1 MQDLLVDA
9 LKLRGSYLV
18 AGELASVYVD
28 ISKKHI
34 MPGVAAVERLGLP
47 GSGEDSQMSPT
58 QRISLILKSAR
69 KAQSEISAKAEKVRT
84 SHRKDHEVE
93 TFESELTDIAET

>member
-1 MQDLLVDA
+1 MQELLVDA

-34 MPGVAAVERLGLP
+34 MPGVNAVERLGI
-47 GSGEDSQMSPT
+47 GTGGDSQMSPT
-58 QRISLILKSAR
+58 QRIDQVLKGAR
-69 KAQSEISAKAEKVRT
+69 KAQSEIRTKAEKVCLN
-84 SHRKDHEVE
+84 H
-93 TFESELTDIAET
+93 

>member
-1 MQDLLVDA
+1 MVDA

-34 MPGVAAVERLGLP
+34 MPGVNAVERLGLGTDENSNITP
-47 GSGEDSQMSPT
+47 AQKSSQ
-58 QRISLILKSAR
+58 ILKHAR
-69 KAQSEISAKAEKVRT
+69 KAQSEISSKAEEVRT
-84 SHRKDHEVE
+84 GYQKGLDTNNKIKTPADRQYRGVRS
-93 TFESELTDIAET
+93 